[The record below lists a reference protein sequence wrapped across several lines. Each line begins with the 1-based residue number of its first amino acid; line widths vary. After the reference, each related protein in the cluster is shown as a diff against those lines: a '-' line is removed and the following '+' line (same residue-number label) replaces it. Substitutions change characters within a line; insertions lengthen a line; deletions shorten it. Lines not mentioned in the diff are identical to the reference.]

1 MQRRGVWKP
10 EHKTLEFRQL
20 HPQHNPMRL
29 PELMTSTLL
38 SALALGWSAPAL
50 AQGSYACRL
59 PNGNYVQ
66 SDRPC
71 SSSTGLTYY
80 PPISTPT
87 PAPSYIPKAGLPPD
101 HLQYMSPRCSAMND
115 AIRTSGVRGLSYQA
129 NAELQRNYQRECSED
144 ESDAR
149 NRLYKERGDVRKA
162 ETEAKRSAQA
172 AEQQSQM
179 AQQQCDESKRIIASK
194 KRRTDL
200 NEGERNELLRF
211 EANIR
216 ARCS

>member
-1 MQRRGVWKP
+1 
-10 EHKTLEFRQL
+10 
-20 HPQHNPMRL
+20 MRL

-38 SALALGWSAPAL
+38 WALALGAGAPAL

-71 SSSTGLTYY
+71 SNSTGLTYY
-80 PPISTPT
+80 PPLSTTT
-87 PAPSYIPKAGLPPD
+87 PSPSYIPKAGPPPD
-101 HLQYMSPRCSAMND
+101 YLQYMSPRCSAMND
-115 AIRTSGVRGLSYQA
+115 AIRTSSVRGVSYQA
-129 NAELQRNYQRECSED
+129 NAELQRNYQRDCADD
-144 ESDAR
+144 ENEAR
-149 NRLYKERGDVRKA
+149 SRLYKERGDVRKA
-162 ETEAKRSAQA
+162 ETEAKQSAQVA
-172 AEQQSQM
+172 QQQSQM

-200 NEGERNELLRF
+200 NEGERNELQRF